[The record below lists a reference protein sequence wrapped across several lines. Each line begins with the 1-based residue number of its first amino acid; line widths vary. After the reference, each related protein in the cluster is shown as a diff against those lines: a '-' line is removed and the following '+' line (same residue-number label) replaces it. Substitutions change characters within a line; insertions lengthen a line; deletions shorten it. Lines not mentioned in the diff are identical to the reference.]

1 MPATRVTSSTSTRRT
16 FGLATVLAVLL
27 SLVGGFTRPAA
38 AAPVLA
44 ADTLQSGAGFAFGR
58 NDFGQ
63 VKPGT
68 TANQLGAT
76 ALPAPGGT
84 LLKDA
89 VSIAAGNGFTI
100 WADHVGRVW
109 SIGDN
114 GSGQSG
120 TDTTGGT
127 TTIPTQALG
136 FGGTGQ
142 PKAVKVAAYGLA
154 VDVLDANGD
163 VWQWGQVA
171 NNNSTLTVQKTPSK
185 LPFPSGTQRIIDI
198 AAGNQFSLAM
208 DAAYKAY
215 SWGKND
221 RGQLGTNSTSTSPYP
236 TAVLTGTGRLPSSLT
251 AGQSAFVEAGK
262 DFAIYTVSGPTGV
275 DVYTWGAGNA
285 YQLGNGKTLDAKA
298 PAKMATYPAPSGGS
312 LRALGVSGGGTHAL
326 LLTSDRV
333 VRSWGSNGVSV
344 NQTPAVVS
352 SALFSGT
359 HVPYLVAAGDGAS
372 FVASTDGTI
381 AAWGSDTTGQLGRTT
396 TGTVSTPTLITIP
409 GTTPPTTTG
418 PPVQIVSRQG
428 ATYSIVD
435 AEIASTPDRN
445 GFDFGA
451 FPTSPLSSQTAPA
464 HAFTL
469 TNTST
474 KALTVTSF
482 GVEGTS
488 AGDFVTSGS
497 PCTSIAVDA
506 SCSITITF
514 RPTGTGLRSAALVLR
529 TSNTLGGAPLSYAVP
544 LVGSGYTAVLGLSNF
559 KLDLAPGAATTL
571 PGRGDRIPVRNI
583 DPALIPEAV
592 PAVGSATLGKIPLPT
607 LGKITLGKITLGKIT
622 LGKIDPS
629 SATLGKITLGKITLG
644 KIGLPTLG
652 KITLGKI
659 TLGKITLGKIPLLS
673 QGGWTEFVKDYPA
686 LANVPASS
694 ITFDELLAQPATGQV
709 AAPADRLTLDRL
721 DLANSFLSQASFLS
735 ILMAST
741 KLSQYPVDWCDELA
755 AFESPA
761 ACTGTGLNR
770 SLFDLSVNGGYP
782 IDSFKATGL
791 TLGQL
796 TPAAGSSDR
805 WANAVWPQLSLAAV
819 KGNLVGTHLGA
830 VPLSSIPAANL
841 QQVLNCSAADCTNL
855 AGRTLGDDDV
865 VAAIKDTAGFGD
877 LGAGLN
883 GFKVAW
889 LVEPFLDRSEFPWEQ
904 LPRSAIPPSA
914 YPNKVPLRADVDLNC
929 LQAADTHFAF
939 DLPAGYDYVP
949 ASATLTRTRGTGR
962 PLPLQAT
969 TSGQHVDVAVPD
981 SVFAPTG
988 AIACTND
995 SGHVQVNIA
1004 VLPPDTAASNQKA
1017 TGSITTGALS
1027 ASGTQLAGVTTT
1039 GVYNTFST
1047 SPDSGTFQS
1056 DELVLGHVNP
1066 DQVLYTGS
1074 NVASNMDYTVT
1085 LSQQAP
1091 DTNLDLVLYHP
1102 VNAALD
1108 PVLSGS
1114 TAPVPVPFGESA
1126 AVGATPGY
1134 TPPQASGGALQD
1146 VPLRTDRPV
1155 AAVSAM
1161 SGNQDEQLSTVTRS
1175 GDTTRY
1181 VSQITGFNGLG
1192 GDFMLRARTRSL
1204 QNLGPCTVTPPTVT
1218 YPTISK
1224 PTFYAPIG
1232 QSVSGFATGDDTLV
1246 LVNGSRLDAYYAG
1259 QSQTVLSAAYNF
1271 THSTSGVHGQVKQLD
1286 SSSSVNAAYKAWDAN
1301 PCDPNLSNEVVRQI
1315 NAFAFAGLPA
1325 SIKYVVILGG
1335 HSIVPHA
1342 LPFDTTGDGSEKE
1355 EAGDIALL
1363 GNNPLS
1369 SAFALGRYATDTPF
1383 GTPRPLLVTGQV
1395 VYAPTLAVGRLGETA
1410 ASIAAQLDRYRTVGG
1425 VADAAGAGRTAT
1437 VTDYDFLSSGG
1448 SAVASALGADYAV
1461 DHSLTGKTATWSKAQ
1476 LDAKW
1481 LAKNPVP
1488 SIGVLNMH
1496 YDQYRALPALGN
1508 ATNDLSDLY
1517 TADQVAKAAASL
1529 TQRIV
1534 LTVGCH
1540 SALDVPDG
1548 WLPNGTDPSVLL
1560 RAQDWAQRY
1569 GEKGVAVMIGNLG
1582 FGYADTNV
1590 VAFSALEQ
1598 QLLAEAMAKHFDLG
1612 TSLVQAQQEYLQ
1624 RLVSLSP
1631 YDIKSLQ
1638 QMVLWGLPQYRTTS
1652 APAAQPP
1659 AWPTAALTTDAVTQ
1673 LPSYALTV
1681 APEFRT
1687 VDDGGT
1693 SHLEAR
1699 SSSTAPWQ
1707 AASVNGLPVLP
1718 LQKVQLPAQTGLTVR
1733 SAVPTGLTTGNDS
1746 SATVTFGR
1754 AGTDEGLPQLASD
1767 AGSYPATLG
1776 HLWTVPRDGTEASTL
1791 AVTPAQIHLDGT
1803 AAGRGAVRQVTS
1815 SQWLVRY
1822 GTPGHAVTPDTF
1834 TSVSASHL
1842 PASGL
1847 SSATTS
1853 YQVDVT
1859 PAAGA
1864 QTSQVYALARPQSG
1878 AGAWVR
1884 TDLAKVGAH
1893 WVGTRAGY
1901 LGEYIVVAVN
1911 SLGYGA
1917 MSTFNGDGWQPGD
1930 LSALHLDGNPG
1941 NDGWYTSNVTLTAD
1955 PGYTIWVDGAP
1966 VGPSYALGNGQHQLS
1981 LQQPDGKMV
1990 GSQGQ
1995 TSYLLV
2001 KVDAVVPTVT
2011 VTLSNNPPTFPTD
2024 NGQPHPNVGSLQPYT
2039 ISVAYGP
2046 SGGGGPITVNGTEVV
2061 GGTGTLD
2068 TSKVGQRSLV
2078 VTAPSA
2084 AGLSGTGT
2092 KDYRVVYKSA
2102 QFVAPVQSTNTVLP
2116 LLGYQY
2122 TFQMLDDA
2130 NNQVT
2135 TAPAG
2140 TAFTNTITSA
2150 ATCEP
2155 PGSINLPASL
2165 SGTAAPTYDASNQRW
2180 AWTLTRS
2187 GITCQSVS
2195 FTLNDG
2201 WTRISTLVTVLTSS

>member
-1 MPATRVTSSTSTRRT
+1 MSAAHAKPRSYRRP
-16 FGLATVLAVLL
+16 L
-27 SLVGGFTRPAA
+27 SLVTVTAVLMSLAGALARPAVA
-38 AAPVLA
+38 SPVLA
-44 ADTLQSGAGFAFGR
+44 ADTQQSGAGFGFGR

-68 TANQLGAT
+68 TANQLSAVQ
-76 ALPAPGGT
+76 LPAPGST
-84 LLKDA
+84 PLKDA
-89 VSIAAGNGFTI
+89 VSIAAGNGFTV
-100 WADHVGRVW
+100 WADHLGRVW

-114 GSGQSG
+114 SNGQAGNGTTSGP
-120 TDTTGGT
+120 
-127 TTIPTQALG
+127 TTIPTAAVG
-136 FGGTGQ
+136 FGGSGQ
-142 PKAVKVAAYGLA
+142 PKAVKVVSYGLA
-154 VDVLDANGD
+154 VQVLDDNGE

-171 NNNSTLTVQKTPSK
+171 NSATTLTVQKTPNK
-185 LPFPSGTQRIIDI
+185 LSFPTGTKRIVDI
-198 AAGNQFSLAM
+198 AAGAQFALAM
-208 DAAYKAY
+208 DLDSKPFA
-215 SWGKND
+215 WGKND
-221 RGQLGTNSTSTSPYP
+221 RGQLGTNSNNTATAPAALYKPP
-236 TAVLTGTGRLPSSLT
+236 TLT
-251 AGQSAFVEAGK
+251 AGQTAMIDAGK
-262 DFAIYTVSGPTGV
+262 DFGIYVVSGPTGV
-275 DVYTWGAGNA
+275 DVYTWGAGSS
-285 YQLGNGKTLDAKA
+285 YQLGNGKTADQKA
-298 PAKMATYPAPSGGS
+298 PAKAFSLTAPLGGTAP
-312 LRALGVSGGGTHAL
+312 RALGVSGGGTHAL
-326 LLTSDRV
+326 LLATDGV
-333 VRSWGSNGVSV
+333 HTWGSNGVTV
-344 NQTPAVVS
+344 NQTQAIVS
-352 SALFSGT
+352 STLFHT
-359 HVPYLVAAGDGAS
+359 PYLVAAGDGAS
-372 FVASTDGTI
+372 FVANTEGKVY
-381 AAWGSDTTGQLGRTT
+381 AWGTNTTGQLGLPSTSSQAT
-396 TGTVSTPTLITIP
+396 PALVTGLTVPT
-409 GTTPPTTTG
+409 PTTTG
-418 PPVQIVSRQG
+418 PPVQLVSRQG
-428 ATYSIVD
+428 ATYAIVD
-435 AEIASTPDRN
+435 AEIASTPDSL

-451 FPTSPLSSQTAPA
+451 FPTAPLSSQPAPA

-469 TNTST
+469 TNVAT
-474 KALTVTSF
+474 KALVVTSF
-482 GVEGTS
+482 GVEGANAS
-488 AGDFVTSGS
+488 DFVTSGS
-497 PCTSIAVDA
+497 PCTGMAVDA
-506 SCSITITF
+506 SCSVTITF
-514 RPTGTGLRSAALVLR
+514 RPTATGLRTATLALR
-529 TSNTLGGAPLSYAVP
+529 TSNTLGGASLSYLVP
-544 LVGSGYTAVLGLSNF
+544 LVGNGYTAVQGLANF
-559 KLDLAPGAATTL
+559 KIDVAPGTATTL
-571 PGRGDRIPVRNI
+571 PGRGDRIPVAHI

-622 LGKIDPS
+622 LGKIDPNS
-629 SATLGKITLGKITLG
+629 TTLGKITLGKITLG

-686 LANVPASS
+686 LANLPASS
-694 ITFDELLAQPATGQV
+694 ITFDELFAQPANGTV

-735 ILMAST
+735 ILMGTT
-741 KLSQYPVDWCDELA
+741 KLSQYPVDWCDELTP
-755 AFESPA
+755 FESPA

-770 SLFDLSVNGGYP
+770 TLFDLSVNGGYP
-782 IDSFKATGL
+782 IESFKASGL
-791 TLGQL
+791 TLGQI
-796 TPAAGSSDR
+796 TAAAGSSDP

-830 VPLSSIPAANL
+830 LPLSSIPSANL
-841 QQVLNCSAADCTNL
+841 QTVLNCSATDCTNL
-855 AGRTLGDDDV
+855 AGRTLGDSDV

-883 GFKVAW
+883 NFKVAW
-889 LVEPFLDRSEFPWEQ
+889 LVETSLDRSEFPWEQ
-904 LPRSAIPPSA
+904 LPRTAIPASA
-914 YPNKVPLRADVDLNC
+914 YPNKIPLRADVDLNC
-929 LQAADTHFAF
+929 LQAADTHVAF

-949 ASATLTRTRGTGR
+949 SSATLTRTRGTGV
-962 PLPLQAT
+962 LKLAAT

-981 SVFAPTG
+981 SVFAANG

-995 SGHVQVNIA
+995 SGHVQVNINA
-1004 VLPPDTAASNQKA
+1004 LPPDSAASNQKA
-1017 TGSITTGALS
+1017 TGSITTGPLS
-1027 ASGTQLAGVTTT
+1027 ATATQLTGITTT
-1039 GVYNTFST
+1039 GVYSTFST
-1047 SPDSGTFQS
+1047 SPDTGTFGS
-1056 DELVLGHVNP
+1056 DELVLGHLNP
-1066 DQVLYTGS
+1066 GQVLYTGS
-1074 NVASNMDYTVT
+1074 NVASNMDYTLT
-1085 LSQQAP
+1085 LSQQGP
-1091 DTNLDLVLYHP
+1091 DSNLELVLYHP

-1108 PVLSGS
+1108 PVLSGN
-1114 TAPVPVPFGESA
+1114 TAPIPVPFGESA
-1126 AVGATPGY
+1126 FVGATPGY

-1146 VPLRTDRPV
+1146 IPLRTDRPV

-1161 SGNQDEQLSTVTRS
+1161 SGSQDEQLSTVTRA
-1175 GDTTRY
+1175 GDNTRY
-1181 VSQITGFNGLG
+1181 VTQISGFNGLG
-1192 GDFMLRARTRSL
+1192 GDFMLRARTRAL
-1204 QNLGPCTVTPPTVT
+1204 QNLGPCTVTPATVT
-1218 YPTISK
+1218 YPTLSK

-1232 QSVSGFATGDDTLV
+1232 QSVNGFAAGDDTLV
-1246 LVNGSRLDAYYAG
+1246 LVNGSRLDAYYPG
-1259 QSQTVLSAAYNF
+1259 QAQTVLSAAYNF
-1271 THSTSGVHGQVKQLD
+1271 THSADGVHGQVKQLD
-1286 SSSSVNAAYKAWDAN
+1286 SSSLVNAAYQAWDAN

-1315 NAFAFAGLPA
+1315 NAFAFSGLPA

-1369 SAFALGRYATDTPF
+1369 SAFALSRYATDTPF

-1410 ASIAAQLDRYRTVGG
+1410 AAIAAQLDRYRTVGG
-1425 VADAAGAGRTAT
+1425 VADAAAAGRTAT
-1437 VTDYDFLSSGG
+1437 VTDYDFLTSGG
-1448 SAVASALGADYAV
+1448 NAVASALGADYAV
-1461 DHSLTGKTATWSKAQ
+1461 DHTLTGKTATWDGPA
-1476 LDAKW
+1476 LDGKW
-1481 LAKNPVP
+1481 LGKSPTPP

-1496 YDQYRALPALGN
+1496 YDQYRALPAKGN
-1508 ATNDLSDLY
+1508 ATNSLDDLY
-1517 TADQVAKAAASL
+1517 TADDVAKTTASL
-1529 TQRIV
+1529 SQRIV

-1659 AWPTAALTTDAVTQ
+1659 AWPTGTLGTDAVTQ
-1673 LPSYALTV
+1673 LPSYSLTV

-1693 SHLEAR
+1693 THLEAR

-1707 AASVNGLPVLP
+1707 SATVNGLPVLP
-1718 LQKVQLPAQTGLTVR
+1718 LQKVQLPAQSGLTVR
-1733 SAVPTGLTTGNDS
+1733 SAVPTGITTGNDT

-1754 AGTDEGLPQLASD
+1754 AGTDEGLPQLAAD

-1776 HLWTVPRDGTEASTL
+1776 HLWTVPRDGQEATTL

-1803 AAGRGAVRQVTS
+1803 APGRGTVRQVTS

-1822 GTPGHAVTPDTF
+1822 GAPGQAFRPDTF
-1834 TSVSASHL
+1834 TSVSASHV
-1842 PASGL
+1842 PG
-1847 SSATTS
+1847 TTS
-1853 YQVDVT
+1853 ITSYEVDVT
-1859 PAAGA
+1859 PASGA
-1864 QTSQVYALARPQSG
+1864 QTLQVYTLARPQTGSG
-1878 AGAWVR
+1878 AWLR
-1884 TDLAKVGAH
+1884 TDLTKSGSH
-1893 WVGTRAGY
+1893 WVGSRTGF

-1911 SLGYGA
+1911 SLGFAA
-1917 MSTFNGDGWQPGD
+1917 MSTANGEGWQPGD
-1930 LSALHLDGNPG
+1930 LSALHLDGDPG

-1966 VGPSYALGNGQHQLS
+1966 VGPSYTLTSGQHQLS

-1990 GSQGQ
+1990 GSHGQ

-2001 KVDAVVPTVT
+2001 KVDAVVPTIT
-2011 VTLSNNPPTFPTD
+2011 VTLNNNLPTFAAD
-2024 NGQPHPNVGSLQPYT
+2024 NGQTHPNVGSVQPYT
-2039 ISVAYGP
+2039 INVAYGP
-2046 SGGGGPITVNGTEVV
+2046 SGSGGPITVNGVTLA
-2061 GGTGTLD
+2061 GSTGTLD

-2078 VTAPSA
+2078 VAASSA
-2084 AGLSGTGT
+2084 AGLTGTGT

-2102 QFVAPVQSTNTVLP
+2102 SFVAPVQSTNTVLP

-2130 NNQVT
+2130 NQQVT

-2140 TAFTNTITSA
+2140 TSFANTFTSSA
-2150 ATCEP
+2150 GCSP
-2155 PGSINLPASL
+2155 PGSVNLPSSL
-2165 SGTAAPTYDASNQRW
+2165 SGTAAPAYDAANQRW
-2180 AWTLTRS
+2180 SWTLVRS
-2187 GITCQSVS
+2187 GTSCQLLS

-2201 WTRISTLVTVLTSS
+2201 WTKITTYVTLLSSS